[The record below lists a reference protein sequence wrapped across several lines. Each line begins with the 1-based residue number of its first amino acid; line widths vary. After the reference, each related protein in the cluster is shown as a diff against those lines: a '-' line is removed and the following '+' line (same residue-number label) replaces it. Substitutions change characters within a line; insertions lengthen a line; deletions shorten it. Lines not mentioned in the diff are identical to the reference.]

1 MAYVSIPNRVFSPQL
16 QDAAEKEWEAFAAE
30 RKAGVEEITALRQKV
45 VEEEERKRLDRER
58 IQEAKEKEK
67 EKETLAEASTPA
79 AAADKVDDVHEATR
93 DAAMDVDDEGKDDRD
108 AEPEKKDDRMEGD
121 DDDAVEY

>member
-67 EKETLAEASTPA
+67 ETLAEASTPA